1 MTVATLSGTLF
12 SFFWRKAKGKKKK
25 KTKANLHFWFQR
37 TCLYDQV
44 TVVDLCFK
52 EEQTP
57 SKEQKQLRICQ
68 CGGRR
73 RRRRWQ
79 PSHNRKNPQSRCL
92 TPTVSLLPALPPF
105 FLFTL
110 PLPVLLSL
118 SVSSPLFPSSQL
130 STVRHTCTK
139 QKRRIAFYPIQV
151 GLVGLVE
158 TSSIPKRRIIFK
170 KEKKKKSFFM
180 YCFCRCSVLVRFKG
194 DKWHLSEILYLQM
207 QTRAGLKS
215 PPLRPKCS
223 AAAGASATLH
233 LLLNRPSKF
242 PLFDSDVKLQHQQRS
257 CPEAGAK
264 SQRLICPGAWFS
276 LNILL
281 LNVFGEV
288 NVRGLNV

>member
-1 MTVATLSGTLF
+1 MADAEGGDGNHHTT
-12 SFFWRKAKGKKKK
+12 AK
-25 KTKANLHFWFQR
+25 T
-37 TCLYDQV
+37 
-44 TVVDLCFK
+44 
-52 EEQTP
+52 
-57 SKEQKQLRICQ
+57 
-68 CGGRR
+68 
-73 RRRRWQ
+73 
-79 PSHNRKNPQSRCL
+79 HN
-92 TPTVSLLPALPPF
+92 PAAWLPPF
-105 FLFTL
+105 PCFLLFL
-110 PLPVLLSL
+110 PFFFSHFLSPSSFLSL
-118 SVSSPLFPSSQL
+118 FPLRCFLLHTL

-180 YCFCRCSVLVRFKG
+180 YCFCHCSVLVRFKG